1 MLTRRNPFSLFNS
14 FINDEMFLLDFRSFS
29 NFKNFEK
36 DLEFPADTDKSFNKT
51 EELVENETH
60 TIKKEIWTS
69 VDGKQRFERI
79 VKSSKEQEKLVE
91 TKENLKLLLDKA
103 VEDQDFEKAIE
114 LRDKITKLK

>member
-1 MLTRRNPFSLFNS
+1 MLTKRNPFSLFNS
-14 FINDEMFLLDFRSFS
+14 FINDEMFLLDFRSLS

-36 DLEFPADTDKSFNKT
+36 DLEFPTDTDKSFNKT
-51 EELVENETH
+51 EELVDTETH
-60 TIKKEIWTS
+60 TIKKESWTS

-103 VEDQDFEKAIE
+103 VENQDFDKAIA
-114 LRDKITKLK
+114 LRHKMSKLL